1 MANIFLDGVTGL
13 NFPDGSSINT
23 AAIYINKMALST
35 SQVIPAGSSASMV
48 GPLTFTA
55 AGLSI
60 SFAAA
65 GSKLV
70 VF

>member
-1 MANIFLDGVTGL
+1 MANITLDGTNGL
-13 NFPDGSSINT
+13 TFPDGSSIIT
-23 AAIYINKMALST
+23 SSLYINKMSLSV